1 MSTNSKEFLLAAQIV
16 KELKTTPNDN
26 ELLELYGLYKQ
37 ATVRDNNQP
46 DPGFLDFKG
55 KSKHAAWLK
64 NKGKDT
70 YDSEVE
76 YITIVNNLINKY
88 GVAKELG

>member
-1 MSTNSKEFLLAAQIV
+1 MSTNSKEFLLATQIV
-16 KELKTTPNDN
+16 KKLKNTPNDN

-37 ATVRDNNQP
+37 ATIGDNKQP
-46 DPGFLDFKG
+46 EPGFLDFKG
-55 KSKHAAWLK
+55 KSKHTAWLK

-76 YITIVNNLINKY
+76 YITIVNNLINNY
-88 GVAKELG
+88 GVNEH